1 MRADRLLAI
10 LLHLQVNR
18 RVKARALAER
28 FEVSERTVIRDLE
41 ALSAAGVPVY
51 AIRGNGGGWE
61 LLEAYRTNLTG
72 LNPTE
77 VQALFLQTQARILA
91 DLGLK
96 QASQTAFTKLLAAL
110 PTLQRHEAEDVR
122 QRIHIDGAGWH
133 EFEEKAPAFPAIQQ
147 ALWQNRKVQLH
158 YQRNDD
164 ATVDRLVDPLGLVAK
179 GRIWYLV
186 AAVEGD
192 IRTYRVSRVQ
202 SASLTDQPCE
212 RPAGFDLAAYWT
224 QSTADFKANLPQY
237 PVTVRVAPE
246 IVARLHNPARF
257 ARVVQVYAPDG
268 DGWVKLDMQLDVEE
282 TACEYLLGFGPLVE
296 VLAPAALREKIIE
309 LAQGIVARYAPGAFG
324 E

>member
-1 MRADRLLAI
+1 MRADRLLSI

-18 RVKARALAER
+18 RVKARELAER

-77 VQALFLQTQARILA
+77 VQALFLQTSAQFLA

-133 EFEEKAPAFPAIQQ
+133 EFEEKAPAFPVVQQ
-147 ALWQNRKVQLH
+147 AVWQNRKVQLH
-158 YQRNDD
+158 YQRNDE
-164 ATVDRLVDPLGLVAK
+164 ALVERLVDPLGLVAK

-186 AAVEGD
+186 AAVDGEL
-192 IRTYRVSRVQ
+192 RTYRISRVQ
-202 SASLTDQPCE
+202 SACLTDQPCS
-212 RPAGFDLAAYWT
+212 RPAGFDLATYWV
-224 QSTADFKANLPQY
+224 QSTAEFKAALPQY
-237 PVTVRVAPE
+237 LATVRVAPE
-246 IVARLHNPARF
+246 LVSRMHNPARY
-257 ARVVQVYAPDG
+257 ARVLQVYPPDAE
-268 DGWVKLDMQLDVEE
+268 GWVKLDMQLDVEE
-282 TACEYLLGFGPLVE
+282 NACEFLLGLGPQVE
-296 VLAPAALREKIIE
+296 VLAPVALREKIIN
-309 LAQGIVARYAPGAFG
+309 LAQSIVDRYL
-324 E
+324 

>member
-18 RVKARALAER
+18 RVKARELAER

-41 ALSAAGVPVY
+41 ALSAAGVPIY

-77 VQALFLQTQARILA
+77 VQALFLQTSAQFLA

-147 ALWQNRKVQLH
+147 ALWQGRKLQLH

-164 ATVDRLVDPLGLVAK
+164 ALVERVVDPLGLVAK

-186 AAVEGD
+186 AAVEGEM
-192 IRTYRVSRVQ
+192 RTYRIARVQ
-202 SASLTDQPCE
+202 SASILDQPCT
-212 RPAGFDLAAYWT
+212 RPAGFDLAAYWA
-224 QSTADFKANLPQY
+224 QSTADFKATLPQY
-237 PVTVRVAPE
+237 LATVRVAPE
-246 IVARLHNPARF
+246 LVARMHNPARY
-257 ARVVQVYAPDG
+257 ARVLQVYPPDG
-268 DGWVKLDMQLDVEE
+268 DGWVKLEMQLDVEE
-282 TACEYLLGFGPLVE
+282 NACSFLLGFGSLVE
-296 VLAPAALREKIIE
+296 VLAPVALREKIRE
-309 LAQGIVARYAPGAFG
+309 LAQGIVLRYL
-324 E
+324 